1 MSDEVYM
8 RLAIQKAWEG
18 IEEGQ
23 TPFGACLVREGA
35 VVSCAHNR
43 VWSLGDITAHAEV
56 QAIRDACTKLRTVNL
71 AGCTLYSTCEPCP
84 MCFSACHW
92 ARIARIVYG
101 ARIEDAR
108 RLGFHELGIP
118 AQLMKE
124 LGQSEVAL
132 RGDYLREECLRLL
145 SAWSERSDNRAY

>member
-71 AGCTLYSTCEPCP
+71 AGYD
-84 MCFSACHW
+84 
-92 ARIARIVYG
+92 I
-101 ARIEDAR
+101 R
-108 RLGFHELGIP
+108 RLGSDSNEKKRDH
-118 AQLMKE
+118 QN
-124 LGQSEVAL
+124 
-132 RGDYLREECLRLL
+132 L
-145 SAWSERSDNRAY
+145 SWKSKT